1 MDVVR
6 RIGLL
11 IVAAGLV
18 AAGLVAAGQSVAV
31 AAPTASAHD
40 RKGPVVT
47 PLAEVGSDDFVIG
60 STIGPDRALYVTDGV
75 AGAVLSHRPP
85 LWTRDHVRRRA
96 ATEGVP
102 G

>member
-6 RIGLL
+6 RIGLFS
-11 IVAAGLV
+11 V

-40 RKGPVVT
+40 REGPVVT

-60 STIGPDRALYVTDGV
+60 ARSVPTGRSMSRTAWPVRCCASTAAPDT
-75 AGAVLSHRPP
+75 
-85 LWTRDHVRRRA
+85 
-96 ATEGVP
+96 
-102 G
+102 